1 MDNDVTATTFRKTM
15 FKTMD
20 KAMAGQ
26 VVTILYKGVPLML
39 TSKQT
44 APSKLERAA
53 KRNALV
59 VDPDSIIHSDEAL
72 QQEFEAKWKEEDGR
86 L

>member
-1 MDNDVTATTFRKTM
+1 MDTDLTATTFRKTM

-20 KAMAGQ
+20 KAIGGEP
-26 VVTILYKGVPLML
+26 VTILYRGVPLML
-39 TSKQT
+39 FSKQT
-44 APSKLERAA
+44 APSKLERAV

-59 VDPDSIIHSDEAL
+59 VDPDAIIHTGAEL
-72 QQEFEAKWKEEDGR
+72 QEELETKWKQEDSH